1 MKTITALEISS
12 NLPMRVK
19 SLDDRGMFRGETIRF
34 YEVNKQG
41 YLIGKVLGDTKRTMA
56 VIDSMEKFELL
67 H

>member
-1 MKTITALEISS
+1 MKTITALEISR

-19 SLDDRGMFRGETIRF
+19 SLDDKGMFRGETIRF

-41 YLIGKVLGDTKRTMA
+41 YLIGKVVGDQGKSIC
-56 VIDSMEKFELL
+56 VISPMKKFEVL